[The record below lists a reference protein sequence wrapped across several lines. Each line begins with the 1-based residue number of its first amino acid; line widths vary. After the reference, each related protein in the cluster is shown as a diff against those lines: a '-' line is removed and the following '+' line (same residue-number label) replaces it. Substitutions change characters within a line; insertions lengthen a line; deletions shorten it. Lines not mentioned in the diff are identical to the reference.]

1 MSLTVKLSRPVAQY
15 EQALVD
21 SVVLNDI
28 ANALGRTEG
37 SPERGEIAISPTSEA
52 QDVNSAPAGALLE

>member
-1 MSLTVKLSRPVAQY
+1 MAQY

-52 QDVNSAPAGALLE
+52 QADDSAPAGALLE

>member
-1 MSLTVKLSRPVAQY
+1 MAQY

-21 SVVLNDI
+21 NVVLNDI